1 MKLLGRRAECE
12 FLDAA
17 LADALDGRSRVVVLR
32 GEAGAGKSAVLDFV
46 VERSDG
52 FPVATASGSNR
63 RWSSPTVGCT
73 SSVRRCW
80 IIFSKLP
87 IPQRDALGTVFGLQ
101 PGRNP
106 RPFPGRAPQP

>member
-73 SSVRRCW
+73 SSVHRCW
-80 IIFSKLP
+80 IISVNCRSRSAMHWERFSACSRAQP
-87 IPQRDALGTVFGLQ
+87 PTVSWSGSQ
-101 PGRNP
+101 P
-106 RPFPGRAPQP
+106 